1 MKASRFPDSLVLIF
15 GMILAAQLVSY
26 VLPAGKYERVLVG
39 EPGHQRE
46 QVVGGTF
53 HEVEAPPVPAFAFLT
68 AIPRGMTAAAD
79 IIFFVFIVGGAIG
92 VIRAT
97 GAIDALISMAIRKF
111 GDSPA
116 LLVAGT
122 MTLFALGSSTIG
134 MAEEYMP
141 FIPVLVAMC
150 LALKMD
156 AIVALGLVY
165 VGAGIGYGCAALN
178 PFTVVIAQRIAGL
191 PLYSGQLLR
200 WSLFVICL
208 AVGIH
213 HLLRYARRVSKD
225 PQLSLVA
232 DLDFTTGF
240 DAPQEVPFSPRR
252 AGILICFA
260 SAIGLFVFGVAR
272 WGWFLTELGA
282 VFLGLAV
289 LAAILGGL
297 GPNHVAREFGSGA
310 AELTSAALIIG
321 FARTIEV
328 VLDDASIKDTVIH
341 GIAGSLENLPAAL
354 SASGM
359 LLVQSVFN
367 FFIPSGSGQA
377 YVTMPIMAPL
387 ADLTGVSR
395 QTAVL
400 AYQFGDGFTN
410 MIVPTNALLMGML
423 ALGRVPY
430 PRWARFIVPLL
441 VKLYVI
447 AIAAL
452 VLTVAMG
459 V

>member
-1 MKASRFPDSLVLIF
+1 MKASKFPDSLVLIF

-26 VLPAGKYERVLVG
+26 VLPAGEYDRVLVG

-46 QVVGGTF
+46 QVAAGTF
-53 HEVEAPPVPAFAFLT
+53 HEVEAAPLPAFAFLT
-68 AIPRGMTAAAD
+68 AIPRGMAAAAD

-97 GAIDALISMAIRKF
+97 GAIDALISTAIRKF
-111 GDSPA
+111 GDSPT

-200 WSLFVICL
+200 WFLFVICL

-213 HLLRYARRVSKD
+213 HLLRYAKRVSEN

-232 DLDFTTGF
+232 DVDFSTGF
-240 DAPQEVPFSPRR
+240 DAPTEVPFSPRR
-252 AGILICFA
+252 AGILVCFA
-260 SAIGLFVFGVAR
+260 AAIGLFVFGVAR
-272 WGWFLTELGA
+272 WDWFLTELGA
-282 VFLGLAV
+282 VFLGLMV
-289 LAAILGGL
+289 LAAVLGGL
-297 GPNHVAREFGSGA
+297 GPNRVAREFGSGA

-423 ALGRVPY
+423 ALGRVPF

-441 VKLYVI
+441 LKLYVI
-447 AIAAL
+447 AFATLILA
-452 VLTVAMG
+452 VVMG
-459 V
+459 Y

>member
-1 MKASRFPDSLVLIF
+1 MKALKFPDSLVLIF

-26 VLPAGKYERVLVG
+26 VLPAGEYDRVLVG
-39 EPGHQRE
+39 ERGHQRE
-46 QVVGGTF
+46 QVAAGTF
-53 HEVEAPPVPAFAFLT
+53 HEVEAAPLPAFAFLT
-68 AIPRGMTAAAD
+68 AIPRGMAAASG

-97 GAIDALISMAIRKF
+97 GAIDALISTAIRKF
-111 GDSPA
+111 GNSPA
-116 LLVAGT
+116 LLIAGT

-213 HLLRYARRVSKD
+213 HLLSYARRISKN

-232 DLDFTTGF
+232 GLDYTSGF

-252 AGILICFA
+252 AGILACFA
-260 SAIGLFVFGVAR
+260 AAIGLFVFGVAR
-272 WGWFLTELGA
+272 WDWFLTELGA
-282 VFLGLAV
+282 VFLGLML
-289 LAAILGGL
+289 LAGVLGGL
-297 GPNHVAREFGSGA
+297 GPNRVAREFCKGA

-328 VLDDASIKDTVIH
+328 ILDDASIKDTIIH
-341 GIAGSLENLPAAL
+341 GIAGSLRNLPAAL
-354 SASGM
+354 SVLGM

-441 VKLYVI
+441 LKLYVI
-447 AIAAL
+447 AIIAL
-452 VLTVAMG
+452 TLAVVMG
-459 V
+459 Y

>member
-1 MKASRFPDSLVLIF
+1 MKPSRFPESLVLIC
-15 GMILAAQLVSY
+15 GMILAAQLASY
-26 VLPAGKYERVLVG
+26 VLPAGEFDRVLVG

-46 QVVGGTF
+46 QVAPGTF
-53 HEVEAPPVPAFAFLT
+53 HETEVAPLPPFAFLT
-68 AIPRGMTAAAD
+68 AVPRGMAAAGD
-79 IIFFVFIVGGAIG
+79 IIFFVFIVGGAVG

-97 GAIDALISMAIRKF
+97 GAIDALISTAIRKF
-111 GDSPA
+111 GDSPT

-141 FIPVLVAMC
+141 FVPLLTAMC
-150 LALKMD
+150 IALKMD
-156 AIVALGLVY
+156 AVVALGLVY

-200 WSLFVICL
+200 WVVFFICL

-213 HLLRYARRVSKD
+213 HLLRYAKRVAEDPRR
-225 PQLSLVA
+225 SLVA
-232 DLDFTTGF
+232 DIDFSTGF
-240 DAPQEVPFSPRR
+240 DAPKEVALSPRR
-252 AGILICFA
+252 TSILVCFA
-260 SAIGLFVFGVAR
+260 AAIGLFVFGVAR
-272 WGWFLTELGA
+272 WEWFLTELGA
-282 VFLGLAV
+282 VFLGLMVAAAV
-289 LAAILGGL
+289 LGGL
-297 GPNHVAREFGSGA
+297 SPNRVAREFSSGA

-328 VLDDASIKDTVIH
+328 VLDDASVKDTVIH
-341 GIAGSLENLPAAL
+341 AIAGGLDGLPATL
-354 SASGM
+354 SAAGM

-423 ALGRVPY
+423 ALGRIPY
-430 PRWARFIVPLL
+430 PSWARFVVPLL
-441 VKLYVI
+441 LKLY
-447 AIAAL
+447 AIALATL
-452 VLTVAMG
+452 ILAVVAG
-459 V
+459 L